1 MDQRLKKLEDKM
13 SGRELTDEEKLKFRK
28 EEKEVSL
35 RLIPSL
41 LPQLWIMAG
50 YEMIILRLRVYQL
63 RAQIKK
69 EKKELKAA
77 AKQSLDPGHW
87 TKAILNGESKFSAKI
102 EENLEDKLSKQ
113 SVRSFYFFFWKIA
126 YWLMRV
132 INRLV

>member
-1 MDQRLKKLEDKM
+1 LL
-13 SGRELTDEEKLKFRK
+13 
-28 EEKEVSL
+28 VS
-35 RLIPSL
+35 
-41 LPQLWIMAG
+41 
-50 YEMIILRLRVYQL
+50 QL

-113 SVRSFYFFFWKIA
+113 SVRSIYLLTERSRIH
-126 YWLMRV
+126 
-132 INRLV
+132 